1 MSGNGELSL
10 ALGAMPEEDFCG
22 RGRIKVVRRGRYHP
36 VYVLTFN
43 GEPISELSWEGP
55 RRMRYAIAGDRDTYD
70 LKIGTMQRKIRAID
84 SDGRISRI
92 LVSSNHN
99 LSRRTMRLQMS
110 DGDNFVLKRG
120 PVDRWGAGRFE
131 IRKQHYLNNLLVF
144 HFDAHDVT
152 APIFIDVQRLM
163 RWEIKHFHALLALVT
178 ARIGLEHR
186 WNGLH

>member
-1 MSGNGELSL
+1 MGGSGELSL

-22 RGRIKVVRRGRYHP
+22 RGRIKVVRKGRYHP
-36 VYVLTFN
+36 LYALSFN
-43 GEPISELSWEGP
+43 GDEISELRWEGP
-55 RRMRYAIAGDRDTYD
+55 RRLRYTVAGNRERFD
-70 LKIGTMQRKIRAID
+70 LKIGHMQRKIRAID
-84 SDGRISRI
+84 SNGRISRI

-99 LSRRTMRLQMS
+99 LSRRKMRLQMC
-110 DGDNFVLKRG
+110 DGDDFVLTRV

-131 IRKQHYLNNLLVF
+131 VRKQHYLNNLLIF
-144 HFDAHDVT
+144 HYDTRDVT
-152 APIFIDVQRLM
+152 APIFIDVERLM